1 MKRAID
7 MRLVLLAALA
17 VSGCKHHNSG
27 GGYDGGL
34 VGDGGP
40 IVHIGDGGNGGLT
53 PACVSSAA
61 AVQALGAD
69 VLFLLDTSYSMDYN
83 LKWTSISQALEQFLQ
98 DPRFTGIG
106 AGIQYFPLRDTCD
119 EPSYAMPTVPVDVLP
134 AASTPLIM
142 SIQSKRMAGG
152 TPTAPAMQGVLAYET
167 ARAAA
172 NPTRRQVVVMATDG
186 VPDDSC
192 TTVGDLGTP
201 NTIDEVVSLV
211 TAAQQASPNVVTFVI
226 GVGSELTALNA
237 IAAAGGGTPTAL
249 LVDTTHDIAS
259 EFAAALDQIRKLAF
273 ACEFAVP
280 LPPAGLLI
288 DPTHVNVTFTTSGT
302 QNFVYVGSAAGC
314 AANLTN
320 GWYYDDAAHPTKVIL
335 CDGACD
341 AVRGSTNGEVE
352 IIYGCQTLIE

>member
-1 MKRAID
+1 
-7 MRLVLLAALA
+7 MRTEILLVALLAGS
-17 VSGCKHHNSG
+17 VVFGGCKHHNAS
-27 GGYDGGL
+27 GYDGGTI
-34 VGDGGP
+34 GDGGTV
-40 IVHIGDGGNGGLT
+40 IHIGDGGNGGLT
-53 PACVSSAA
+53 AACVSSAA

-83 LKWTSISQALEQFLQ
+83 LKWTSISQALEQFVQ
-98 DPRFTGIG
+98 DPRFTGLG
-106 AGIQYFPLRDTCD
+106 AGIQYFPLRETCD
-119 EPSYAMPTVPVDVLP
+119 EPSYAMPAVPVDVLP
-134 AASTPLIM
+134 AASSTLIT
-142 SIQSKRMAGG
+142 SIESKRMAGG

-172 NPTRRQVVVMATDG
+172 NPTRKQVVVMATDG

-192 TTVGDLGTP
+192 TVEGDMGTP

-249 LVDTTHDIAS
+249 LVDTTQDITT
-259 EFAAALDQIRKLAF
+259 EFSSALDQIRKLAF

-288 DPTHVNVTFTTSGT
+288 DPTHVNVTFTTSST
-302 QNFVYVGSAAGC
+302 VNFVYVGSLAGC
-314 AANLTN
+314 SANLDN
-320 GWYYDDAAHPTKVIL
+320 GWYYDDPKKPTKVIL
-335 CDGACD
+335 CDGACN
-341 AVRGSTNGEVE
+341 AVRGSSNGEVDV
-352 IIYGCQTLIE
+352 IYGCETLIQ